1 MFCILFLWQ
10 FHLVTSITWINRES
24 GGDSFDVACS
34 TCHLYNAQC
43 TKSTGWLFSSCC
55 NECHCDVG
63 YTVYQGSCHSDLSRS
78 VLGMILEFLYFN

>member
-10 FHLVTSITWINRES
+10 FELVASITWINRQS
-24 GGDSFDVACS
+24 GGDSFDVACN

-55 NECHCDVG
+55 NECQCNVG
-63 YTVYQGSCHSDLSRS
+63 YTVYQGLCHSDLSRS
-78 VLGMILEFLYFN
+78 MLGMILKFLTL